1 MAGEELQSKEVNLEE
16 RVKAKNEI
24 IKRLKD
30 TLVDMINKIR
40 KFFFK
45 EDPI

>member
-1 MAGEELQSKEVNLEE
+1 MAWEELQPKEFNLEE
-16 RVKAKNEI
+16 RVKAKNVI

-30 TLVDMINKIR
+30 TLIDMINKIR